1 MKRILFYS
9 LILFQVI
16 AVSIVVIQYNLID
29 VYGKNATFKVHQYDK
44 EDEYY
49 YEENIHDFDSYMFE
63 LEVNNISK
71 GKWHGKKEI
80 QYNDRVYVL
89 LEENKEGI
97 YEVVKAT
104 DKELT
109 ATKDNQ
115 LVLIGKEIYEN
126 DEKTYHVSYD
136 FETINVKT
144 HKDLIKDL
152 KISDMKKVSYKFAP
166 WNQSKLINIE

>member
-1 MKRILFYS
+1 
-9 LILFQVI
+9 
-16 AVSIVVIQYNLID
+16 
-29 VYGKNATFKVHQYDK
+29 
-44 EDEYY
+44 
-49 YEENIHDFDSYMFE
+49 MFE
-63 LEVNNISK
+63 LEINNIYK

-104 DKELT
+104 DKELA

-144 HKDLIKDL
+144 HKDVRKDL
-152 KISDMKKVSYKFAP
+152 KLPDRKKVSYKLAQ
-166 WNQSKLINIE
+166 WNQSKLINIEKKNHAIKEMFIG